1 MSDADEAKGKQL
13 LTAVERILAS
23 TDSLREV
30 AEVCRVKAKAKS
42 KALGSPEA
50 LREAVAAEV
59 VRYYS
64 LRAAIAGGVAAAP
77 ALVPGVG
84 SLAVSLG
91 GALAELG
98 YLLKCEVE
106 MVLTLAH
113 LYGFDIDE
121 TQERQIAFLMASVGT
136 YDARSGKNFLVDA
149 AEAEGVA
156 IWNYGPRKAGKMVLA
171 AMTKLALMWVW
182 RGFARLLPVV
192 GIVIGTSMNKVLTT
206 KVGERAAKDLR
217 TRKALKGKEAR
228 AEKAA
233 ARPKKRVAA
242 ARPRRAARGA

>member
-1 MSDADEAKGKQL
+1 MRDADEEKGRQL

-23 TDSLREV
+23 TDSLRAV
-30 AEVCRVKAKAKS
+30 AEECRAKVKASAS
-42 KALGSPEA
+42 GGPDA
-50 LREAVAAEV
+50 LRDAAAAEV
-59 VRYYS
+59 VRHYS

-84 SLAVSLG
+84 SLGVMLG

-106 MVLTLAH
+106 MVLTLSH

-136 YDARSGKNFLVDA
+136 HDARSGQNFLVDA
-149 AEAEGVA
+149 AQAEGVA
-156 IWNYGPRKAGKMVLA
+156 IWNYGPRKAGKMVLS

-182 RGFARLLPVV
+182 RGFARLIPVV
-192 GIVIGTSMNKVLTT
+192 GIVIGTSVNKVLTT

-217 TRKALKGKEAR
+217 TRRALKSSEAR
-228 AEKAA
+228 AEKAT
-233 ARPKKRVAA
+233 ARTKKRVVS
-242 ARPRRAARGA
+242 ARPRRAARGE